1 VVANAGAGIV
11 VGKVGTAT
19 PTIAELKA
27 ALADDKKSA

>member
-1 VVANAGAGIV
+1 V